1 MKLEAIW
8 RLSPYA
14 PHTNARFKREKKGAS
29 QLFEHSFRSF
39 LLGCVFNSGPAHYCP
54 SLLSPSTRGPAEHDP
69 CHVGY
74 YRLLRARNNPL
85 SHSNN
90 GIQKNLA
97 SGSFIS
103 ASSSF
108 PSSMSMCSNSG
119 NFLASSIWENR
130 WSMTFD
136 VKRKLFLQIFCHSGE
151 KECVERERHLRGA
164 RGRKRRNKFI
174 SPSSCESLTLRRTR
188 RSPTSVG
195 FSSLYVR
202 WCCVNDVGFRG

>member
-1 MKLEAIW
+1 MPGNLLYARGGSLLIIILCAAFSPGKTKESIVVGKESAVRSLGDRLISYLWESLYDEARSYLTAVALCTTRQCQVQKGKERSQPAVW
-8 RLSPYA
+8 TLFSFLSPRL
-14 PHTNARFKREKKGAS
+14 RF
-29 QLFEHSFRSF
+29 QFRPCA
-39 LLGCVFNSGPAHYCP
+39 LLPVSTFSLDAGPSRAW
-54 SLLSPSTRGPAEHDP
+54 S

-136 VKRKLFLQIFCHSGE
+136 VKRKLFLQIFCHSWG
-151 KECVERERHLRGA
+151 
-164 RGRKRRNKFI
+164 
-174 SPSSCESLTLRRTR
+174 
-188 RSPTSVG
+188 
-195 FSSLYVR
+195 
-202 WCCVNDVGFRG
+202 